1 MEQFPLAAETILF
14 RLALAA
20 LLGTII
26 GFEREVHGRPAGLR
40 TNIVVVVAS
49 CLLMII
55 SLELSTLFESLGA
68 ESTVRID
75 PGRIAS
81 YSVAGMGFIGAGA
94 IIQGRGN
101 VRGLTSAASLWAG
114 NAIGLA
120 VGAGFSMAAVIA
132 TGLVLVALFPLRNAY
147 RIISKDTEISITL
160 EFDTCNDKIWELRE
174 IFREYKV
181 KVLNIAFEC
190 ELEVRRSNYQLEVRI
205 KSGRSWSELQASL
218 RKLEDLTRIHWA
230 EGEVH

>member
-1 MEQFPLAAETILF
+1 MEQFPLTAETILF

-40 TNIVVVVAS
+40 TNIVVVVAA

-55 SLELSTLFESLGA
+55 SLELSALFESLDS
-68 ESTVRID
+68 ESTVRVD

-120 VGAGFSMAAVIA
+120 VGAGFSLAAVIA
-132 TGLVLVALFPLRNAY
+132 TSLVLVALFPLRNAY
-147 RIISKDTEISITL
+147 RVISKDTEISITL
-160 EFDTCNDKIWELRE
+160 EFDTCEDKIWELRE
-174 IFREYKV
+174 ILHEYKV

-218 RKLEDLTRIHWA
+218 RRLEDLTRIHWA
-230 EGEVH
+230 EGEVR